1 MNLIKIKL
9 KERGLTIRELSLKLG
24 VSERMIKYY
33 LSEKYPIP
41 KKIELALKSI

>member
-1 MNLIKIKL
+1 MNSIKTKL
-9 KERGLTIRELSLKLG
+9 ESSELTIRELSLKLG

-33 LSEKYPIP
+33 LSGKYPIP